1 MYGERSMA
9 GSPFTVSAGV
19 GECELSSSWRAH
31 SSVLNQEAW
40 TLVSSQDT
48 SW

>member
-1 MYGERSMA
+1 MYGERSME
-9 GSPFTVSAGV
+9 GSPFTASGV

-31 SSVLNQEAW
+31 SSVLNQESW